1 MNMYQKC
8 EEYLYN
14 FNSFQGIALNED
26 TSNQQRRAAI
36 SSIKKIQNAFNSLS
50 DSEKQLIYYRYFN
63 NMSYAQLEHMTG
75 VGETILMK
83 QNKDTISRISS
94 ILFEGV

>member
-26 TSNQQRRAAI
+26 ISNLERRSATK
-36 SSIKKIQNAFNSLS
+36 SIKKIQNAFNSLS
-50 DSEKQLIYYRYFN
+50 DAEKQLIYYRYFN

-75 VGETILMK
+75 VGETTLMK

-94 ILFEGV
+94 ILFEGM